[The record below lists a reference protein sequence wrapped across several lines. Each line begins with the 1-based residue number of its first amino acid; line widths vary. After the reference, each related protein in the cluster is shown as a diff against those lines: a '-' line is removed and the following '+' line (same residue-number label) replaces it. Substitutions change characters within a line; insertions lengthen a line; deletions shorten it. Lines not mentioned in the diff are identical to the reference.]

1 MITEKIFGRT
11 GYKSK
16 RVIFGA
22 VAFLEAI
29 QDGADAIMA
38 IRLKSGNRETGTV
51 IASGE
56 IL

>member
-38 IRLKSGNRETGTV
+38 IRLKSGNRATGTV
-51 IASGE
+51 IASGA